1 LPLSDRNL
9 IFRQQDAKNTTSF
22 GENGVEVKKL
32 RPSLIFNV
40 QLRLDKERCELRH
53 FYRSA
58 RRFKIRRWRGNTT
71 ALPLGNKAV
80 DLGKGEGAGAGYGVD
95 RRQQEE
101 QSRLR
106 GSDGLWKT

>member
-1 LPLSDRNL
+1 VKHLVNKMP
-9 IFRQQDAKNTTSF
+9 KNTTSF

-32 RPSLIFNV
+32 RPSLIFNA

-53 FYRSA
+53 SYRSA
-58 RRFKIRRWRGNTT
+58 KEGGGTERGATQLLCNWETEQWIL
-71 ALPLGNKAV
+71 ARV
-80 DLGKGEGAGAGYGVD
+80 REAGAGYGVD

-101 QSRLR
+101 LSRLR